1 MNHWLVKTE
10 PDEYSYQMLQRQGR
24 CAWTGVRN
32 NLALKYLR
40 LMKADDQ
47 VLVYH
52 TGSEKAVVGLATVVR
67 EAYPD
72 PTDASAKAVAVD
84 LQAAALLA
92 HPVSLQQ
99 IKAAPIFTTWEL
111 VRIPRLSVMPVSDL
125 QFKRILELA
134 K

>member
-52 TGSEKAVVGLATVVR
+52 TGSEKSCGGPGNRGARG
-67 EAYPD
+67 
-72 PTDASAKAVAVD
+72 
-84 LQAAALLA
+84 
-92 HPVSLQQ
+92 
-99 IKAAPIFTTWEL
+99 
-111 VRIPRLSVMPVSDL
+111 IPRSNRCRS
-125 QFKRILELA
+125 QSGCR
-134 K
+134 